1 MGGHIPW
8 RVLDKQLES
17 LRTVWIS
24 TTRSDGRPHSV
35 PVWFLW
41 ENSDPPENGEKPGI
55 VFLSHEGTQ
64 KNRNLAAQTW
74 AVVHAGDGD
83 DTYILEGVVERLTDA
98 TELDRLN
105 RAYMEKYVDPYSG
118 ARASFGAEDA
128 IYRLRVKHVMVWIY
142 GAIIN
147 RTDWHFD

>member
-8 RVLDKQLES
+8 RVIDTQLQA

-24 TTRSDGRPHSV
+24 TTRPDGRPHSV

-41 ENSDPPENGEKPGI
+41 ENGDKPGI
-55 VFLSHEGTQ
+55 VFLSHDKTQ
-64 KNRNLAAQTW
+64 KNRNLEAQTW
-74 AVVHAGDGD
+74 AVIHAGDGD
-83 DTYILEGVVERLTDA
+83 DTYILEGVVERLTDTA
-98 TELDRLN
+98 ELDALN

-128 IYRLRVKHVMVWIY
+128 IYRLHVKHVMVWIY

>member
-8 RVLDKQLES
+8 RVLDAQLQA
-17 LRTVWIS
+17 LRTIWIS
-24 TTRSDGRPHSV
+24 TTRPDGRPHSV

-41 ENSDPPENGEKPGI
+41 ENGEKPGI
-55 VFLSHEGTQ
+55 VFLSHKYTQ
-64 KNRNLAAQTW
+64 KQRNLEVQSW

-98 TELDRLN
+98 AELEALN

-142 GAIIN
+142 GAISN
-147 RTDWHFD
+147 RTDWYFEG